1 MYRSTKAGM
10 SETRLR
16 YFIMNTR
23 RGQLYLAHVCTPEEM
38 QEADSG
44 NDDCV
49 VELEPKKAAEY
60 IASLLASLQPI
71 AAKAQFRLLSDLIA
85 VAEEEARFHCRA

>member
-1 MYRSTKAGM
+1 
-10 SETRLR
+10 
-16 YFIMNTR
+16 MNTR
-23 RGQLYLAHVCTPEEM
+23 RGQLLAHACTPEEM
-38 QEADSG
+38 QDAESG
-44 NDDCV
+44 NDGCV
-49 VELEPKKAAEY
+49 LELQPKEAAEY

>member
-1 MYRSTKAGM
+1 MYRSTSTGL
-10 SETRLR
+10 SETRSR

-23 RGQLYLAHVCTPEEM
+23 RGQLYLAHACTPEEM
-38 QEADSG
+38 QDDGG

-49 VELEPKKAAEY
+49 VELQPKEAAEY
-60 IASLLASLQPI
+60 IASLLATLRPI

-85 VAEEEARFHCRA
+85 VAEEEARFHCGA

>member
-1 MYRSTKAGM
+1 
-10 SETRLR
+10 
-16 YFIMNTR
+16 MNTR
-23 RGQLYLAHVCTPEEM
+23 RGQLYLAHTSTSEE
-38 QEADSG
+38 ARDFDGG

-49 VELEPKKAAEY
+49 VELQPQEAAEY
-60 IASLLASLQPI
+60 IASLLCSLRPI